1 MPDSIRP
8 KQIGGERFSILG
20 YPGWQMLGEY
30 QQKRFGS
37 QMYTHWSNQAHGP
50 LVWRQCISGDPYPLR
65 AMIASGAGVLT
76 KFPNTKLI
84 LEAIQHLDL
93 VVVADMFPNPL
104 TAMAD
109 YVFPMSDWM
118 ERPIAET
125 YDASLVGML
134 PAGLNAVEPLYERR
148 SDYDF
153 YRRLGIEC
161 GRPNTGPKTT
171 SPPCWTEGSRPQ
183 ASRSK
188 SWPPPRNASPS
199 PSST

>member
-1 MPDSIRP
+1 
-8 KQIGGERFSILG
+8 
-20 YPGWQMLGEY
+20 
-30 QQKRFGS
+30 
-37 QMYTHWSNQAHGP
+37 
-50 LVWRQCISGDPYPLR
+50 
-65 AMIASGAGVLT
+65 
-76 KFPNTKLI
+76 
-84 LEAIQHLDL
+84 
-93 VVVADMFPNPL
+93 
-104 TAMAD
+104 MAD

-161 GRPNTGPKTT
+161 GQAEYWPEDNIPAMLDR
-171 SPPCWTEGSRPQ
+171 GSRPR